1 MQQIALPQEWLNWIK
16 ENVSRGC
23 DVNML
28 TNIMVGKGY
37 APSLALQAIT
47 MIKEGKDVTSVSNN
61 IAGAMMGGERVDYTY
76 ETPRVPLNTNYI
88 DTSDKRVY
96 IGMKMEKPTIMT
108 FDNLM
113 SPEECDELVKR
124 SSGRMQQ
131 SRVVDDATGKES
143 LHKDRTSEG
152 TFFKF
157 MEDDFIAML
166 DRRIAEVMHWPA
178 ENGEGIQILH
188 YRPGGEYKAHFDY
201 FPYDVAGSQRH
212 LATGGQRVS
221 TLVMYLNDVEQG
233 GETTFPDI
241 GVSVVP
247 KKGSAVYFEYC
258 NSKGQVDKLTLHAG
272 NPVVKGEK
280 WICTKWM
287 RQNKYN

>member
-16 ENVSRGC
+16 ENISRGC

-47 MIKEGKDVTSVSNN
+47 LIKEGKDIVSVANSA
-61 IAGAMMGGERVDYTY
+61 AGTTIGGERVDYTY
-76 ETPRVPLNTNYI
+76 ETPRVPMNLNYI

-113 SPEECDELVKR
+113 SHEECDKLIEL

-131 SRVVDDATGKES
+131 SRVVDDATGKEA

-178 ENGEGIQILH
+178 INGEGIQILH
-188 YRPGGEYKAHFDY
+188 YRPGGEYKAHYDY

-233 GETTFPDI
+233 GETTFPEV

-258 NSKGQVDKLTLHAG
+258 NSKSQVDKLTLHAG